1 MIRLFLLKGGHNME
15 NQNIQIS
22 MKAARLNAGYTQ
34 AALANKLG
42 LSPKTISDWENKNV
56 PIKPL
61 YVYAL
66 AYTFGISDQLIRV

>member
-1 MIRLFLLKGGHNME
+1 ME

-22 MKAARLNAGYTQ
+22 MKAARLNSGYTQ

-42 LSPKTISDWENKNV
+42 LSPKTISDWENKKV